1 MNRVKL
7 PPSTFF
13 SESTPMILNY
23 LQKVNVKFLNELLLL
38 KFQYLSKKQYF

>member
-7 PPSTFF
+7 PHSTFF